1 MLFIPPVVV
10 LDDDGRRSHLV
21 LLRNATLAPLV
32 RLLNALGRFVQHAIL
47 TICGASLKKVKLMSR
62 VIKML
67 LTGQFEVIKVL
78 FERVCACLQEP
89 DKDLRR
95 WRRIREHDGSILWD

>member
-1 MLFIPPVVV
+1 
-10 LDDDGRRSHLV
+10 
-21 LLRNATLAPLV
+21 
-32 RLLNALGRFVQHAIL
+32 
-47 TICGASLKKVKLMSR
+47 MSR